1 LVASRRR
8 KAAGQFQLRVIVD
21 ETIHL
26 YPLPKKGQISIGRA
40 EGCDVRIEDPTVS
53 RHHARIEIEGPTL
66 RVCDD
71 GSSYGLR
78 VRHERVEP
86 GAKIVLEVGDAIEAG
101 VAVLVVEAAPPP
113 SARTSRAK
121 PRRRS
126 PRRRR
131 GS

>member
-1 LVASRRR
+1 MARR
-8 KAAGQFQLRVIVD
+8 KVAGLFQLRVIVD

-40 EGCDVRIEDPTVS
+40 EGCDVRIDDPTVS
-53 RHHARIEIEGPTL
+53 RHHARIDIEGPTL

-86 GAKIVLEVGDAIEAG
+86 GAQIALQVGDAIEAG
-101 VAVLVVEAAPPP
+101 VAVLVVEPAPPA
-113 SARTSRAK
+113 SVRTSRAK
-121 PRRRS
+121 PRRKS
-126 PRRRR
+126 ARRRR
-131 GS
+131 RS